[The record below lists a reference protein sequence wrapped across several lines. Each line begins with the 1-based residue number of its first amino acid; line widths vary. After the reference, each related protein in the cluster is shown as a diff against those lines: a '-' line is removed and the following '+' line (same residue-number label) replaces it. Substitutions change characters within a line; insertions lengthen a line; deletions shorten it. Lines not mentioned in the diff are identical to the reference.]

1 MKSTSH
7 EFYNKFECIAD
18 KCPDSCCKEWDVVV
32 DDDSYTKYKNA
43 GGEIG
48 DRLRRVMTVDSDGDR
63 IFTLCNNRCP
73 FWNEDMLCDIYIELG
88 EDSLCETCR
97 RFPRIVLDY
106 SAFEEK
112 ILSLACPEALRL
124 MLEKGAMQKIATIDN
139 QKNPEP
145 CDYDTEVMVLLINA
159 REDIFTVLNDDKN
172 SIEDCLNKMYKI
184 CLEVQSRLDDADY
197 IQQAEISEEGFFSD
211 YKSTVGLLLRLD
223 IMTDEWRILLENA
236 GGYTPDERVFTEFKS
251 IICEYEYEYKNLMY
265 YYTFRYFLNSID
277 SFDVLKYFDLTLLAV
292 KSAYVLHLYEFSK
305 SHTLLKEQRHRI
317 FGLYSKEVEHSY
329 ENIEFL
335 TER

>member
-1 MKSTSH
+1 MKSTCH
-7 EFYNKFECIAD
+7 EFYNKFKCIAD

-32 DDDSYTKYKNA
+32 DDDSYIKYKNA

-73 FWNEDMLCDIYIELG
+73 FWNEEMLCDIYIELG
-88 EDSLCETCR
+88 EDSLCETCS

-124 MLEKGAMQKIATIDN
+124 MLEKGAMQKIVTIDN

-145 CDYDTEVMVLLINA
+145 CDYDTEVMELLINA
-159 REDIFTVLNDDKN
+159 RKKIFAVLNDDKN
-172 SIEDCLNKMYKI
+172 SIFDCLNSMYKI
-184 CLEVQSRLDDADY
+184 CLEVQSQLDDAEY
-197 IQQAEISEEGFFSD
+197 ILQAEISEEGFITD
-211 YKSTVGLLLRLD
+211 YKSTVDLLLRLD
-223 IMTDEWRILLENA
+223 IMTDEWRNLLENA
-236 GGYTPDERVFTEFKS
+236 RGYTPDERDFTEFKS
-251 IICEYEYEYKNLMY
+251 FICDYEYEYKNLMY

-277 SFDVLKYFDLTLLAV
+277 SLDVLKYFNLTLLAV
-292 KSAYVLHLYEFSK
+292 KSAYALHLYEFAK
-305 SHTLLKEQRHRI
+305 GHTLLQEQRHRI